1 MSNNIGNKVADI
13 KADQAWQP
21 ITQVKVKVD
30 QSNTFTAGT
39 TTGRT
44 FEVECPIGS
53 QAVADNLLAALN
65 GYVYKAYEATDALI
79 KPTIELGQ
87 SVSVGDVY
95 SIVGGIHIKG
105 DMILAA
111 NLSAPGSGDIDH
123 EYPYDKWKRI
133 IVDAKNIRHGGGHG
147 TVSGAAITDLTVVNT
162 KIAPLAIEAAKIA
175 DGAVEGP
182 KIANWAVTAAKIAD
196 AAVETPKLY
205 DGAVT
210 TPKIGGSA
218 VTNEKCSSTVN
229 QSLADAD
236 YSADVF
242 SGAATASY
250 TKATNMFC
258 YGTFDIEDTFLYKG
272 VNISLKTKNVLDSNG
287 SPITIKYLGSV

>member
-1 MSNNIGNKVADI
+1 MSNNIGQRVANVE
-13 KADQAWQP
+13 AEQPWLP
-21 ITQVKVKVD
+21 ITQVKVKKD
-30 QSNTFTAGT
+30 QSNTYTAGT

-44 FEVECPIGS
+44 FEVECAIGS
-53 QAVADNLLAALN
+53 QTIADNLLAALN
-65 GYVYKAYEATDALI
+65 GYVYKAYNATDALI
-79 KPTIELGQ
+79 KPNIELGQ

-95 SIVGGIHIKG
+95 SIVGGIVLKG

-111 NLSAPGSGDIDH
+111 NLSAPSSGDIDH
-123 EYPYDKWKRI
+123 EYPYDQWKRV

-147 TVSGAAITDLTVVNT
+147 TFSGAGITDNT
-162 KIAPLAIEAAKIA
+162 IVSPKIAPLAVEASKIA

-210 TPKIGGSA
+210 NT
-218 VTNEKCSSTVN
+218 KCSSTVN

>member
-111 NLSAPGSGDIDH
+111 DLSAPSSGELDH

-133 IVDAKNIRHGGGHG
+133 MVDAKNIRHGGGHG

-210 TPKIGGSA
+210 NT
-218 VTNEKCSSTVN
+218 KCSSTVN

-236 YSADVF
+236 FAGDVF
-242 SGAATASY
+242 AGDATASW
-250 TKATNMFC
+250 TKVNKIMVTAGGMLDIIGSATFK
-258 YGTFDIEDTFLYKG
+258 YGNTS
-272 VNISLKTKNVLDSNG
+272 ISWKSKVVKDENGNNV
-287 SPITIKYLGSV
+287 TIHYLGY

>member
-1 MSNNIGNKVADI
+1 MSNNIGNKVANI
-13 KADQAWQP
+13 KAEQAWQP

-30 QSNTFTAGT
+30 ESNSFVSGT

-95 SIVGGIHIKG
+95 SIVGGIYIKG

-111 NLSAPGSGDIDH
+111 NLSAPSSGDIGH
-123 EYPYDKWKRI
+123 EYPYDEWKRV

-147 TVSGAAITDLTVVNT
+147 TFSGAGITDLTVVNT
-162 KIAPLAIEAAKIA
+162 KIAPLAIEASKIA
-175 DGAVEGP
+175 DEAVEGP

-210 TPKIGGSA
+210 NT
-218 VTNEKCSSTVN
+218 KCSSTVN

-236 YSADVF
+236 FAGDVF
-242 SGAATASY
+242 AGDATASW
-250 TKATNMFC
+250 TKVNKIMVTAGGMLNIIGSATFK
-258 YGTFDIEDTFLYKG
+258 YGNTS
-272 VNISLKTKNVLDSNG
+272 ISWKSKVVKDENGNNV
-287 SPITIKYLGSV
+287 TIHYLGY

>member
-1 MSNNIGNKVADI
+1 MTVFLSNNIGNKVADI

-95 SIVGGIHIKG
+95 SIAGGIYIKG

-111 NLSAPGSGDIDH
+111 NLSAPSSGDIDH
-123 EYPYDKWKRI
+123 EYPYDQWKRVM
-133 IVDAKNIRHGGGHG
+133 VDAKNIRHGGGHG

-218 VTNEKCSSTVN
+218 VTNAKCNSTVN
-229 QSLADAD
+229 QSLSDAD
-236 YSADVF
+236 FAGDVLYRGTVADFGKFKDLMSVNSF
-242 SGAATASY
+242 SFNGHGAKWVQAQTAHQQNLHVIVY
-250 TKATNMFC
+250 
-258 YGTFDIEDTFLYKG
+258 E
-272 VNISLKTKNVLDSNG
+272 
-287 SPITIKYLGSV
+287 

>member
-111 NLSAPGSGDIDH
+111 NLSAPSSGELDH
-123 EYPYDKWKRI
+123 EYPYDQWKRV

-162 KIAPLAIEAAKIA
+162 KIAPLAIEASKIA
-175 DGAVEGP
+175 DEAVEGP

-218 VTNEKCSSTVN
+218 VTNAKCSSTVN

-258 YGTFDIEDTFLYKG
+258 YGTFDIEDAFLYKG

>member
-111 NLSAPGSGDIDH
+111 NLSAPSSGELDH
-123 EYPYDKWKRI
+123 EYPYDQWKRV

-162 KIAPLAIEAAKIA
+162 KIAPLAIEASKIA
-175 DGAVEGP
+175 DEAVEGP

-210 TPKIGGSA
+210 NT
-218 VTNEKCSSTVN
+218 KCSSTVN

-242 SGAATASY
+242 SGAVTASF
-250 TKATNMFC
+250 TKVNNLYC
-258 YGTFDIEDTFLYKG
+258 SGTFKYNGKTFSPVVYHLMGY
-272 VNISLKTKNVLDSNG
+272 NG
-287 SPITIKYLGSV
+287 SEVVMRPLRDEDY

>member
-95 SIVGGIHIKG
+95 SIVGGIYIKG

-123 EYPYDKWKRI
+123 EYPYDEWKRV

-147 TVSGAAITDLTVVNT
+147 TVSGLAVTPETINWVQLAQNAVTSTR
-162 KIAPLAIEAAKIA
+162 LAIEAVQTWAI
-175 DGAVEGP
+175 GAG
-182 KIANWAVTAAKIAD
+182 AVTADKIDIPDLLSNISAFNIEAQLITANINIISPLANITYITCGAMNFDGD
-196 AAVETPKLY
+196 AVSWQSKTV
-205 DGAVT
+205 VT
-210 TPKIGGSA
+210 DITVSRTTQQRWMYIDSGGQQQTNNTHM
-218 VTNEKCSSTVN
+218 VTNVTKDTSTI
-229 QSLADAD
+229 
-236 YSADVF
+236 YYM
-242 SGAATASY
+242 G
-250 TKATNMFC
+250 KA
-258 YGTFDIEDTFLYKG
+258 
-272 VNISLKTKNVLDSNG
+272 
-287 SPITIKYLGSV
+287 

>member
-111 NLSAPGSGDIDH
+111 NLSAPSSGELDH
-123 EYPYDKWKRI
+123 EYPYDQWKRV

-162 KIAPLAIEAAKIA
+162 KIAPLAIEASKIA
-175 DGAVEGP
+175 DEAVEGP

-210 TPKIGGSA
+210 NT
-218 VTNEKCSSTVN
+218 KCSSTVN

-236 YSADVF
+236 FAGDVF
-242 SGAATASY
+242 AGDATASW
-250 TKATNMFC
+250 TKVNKIMVTAGGMLDIIGSATFK
-258 YGTFDIEDTFLYKG
+258 YGNTS
-272 VNISLKTKNVLDSNG
+272 ISWKSKVVKDENGNNV
-287 SPITIKYLGSV
+287 TIHYLGY

>member
-1 MSNNIGNKVADI
+1 MTGFLSNNIGNKVADI

-65 GYVYKAYEATDALI
+65 GYVYKAYNATDALI

-95 SIVGGIHIKG
+95 SIVGGIYIKG

-111 NLSAPGSGDIDH
+111 NLSAPSSGDIDH
-123 EYPYDKWKRI
+123 EYPYDKWKRV

-147 TVSGAAITDLTVVNT
+147 TFSGEGITDNT
-162 KIAPLAIEAAKIA
+162 IVSPKIAPLAVEASKIA

-210 TPKIGGSA
+210 
-218 VTNEKCSSTVN
+218 NQKCSSTVN

-250 TKATNMFC
+250 TKATNLYC
-258 YGTFDIEDTFLYKG
+258 YGTFDIEDVFLYKG
-272 VNISLKTKNVLDSNG
+272 VNISLKTKNVQDSNG
-287 SPITIKYLGSV
+287 NTITIKYLGSV

>member
-13 KADQAWQP
+13 KADQAWLP

-53 QAVADNLLAALN
+53 QAIADNLLAALN
-65 GYVYKAYEATDALI
+65 GYVYKAYNATDALI

-111 NLSAPGSGDIDH
+111 NLSAPSSGDIDH

-210 TPKIGGSA
+210 NT
-218 VTNEKCSSTVN
+218 KCSSTVN

-242 SGAATASY
+242 SGAVTASFG
-250 TKATNMFC
+250 KFSSLI
-258 YGTFDIEDTFLYKG
+258 GSSS
-272 VNISLKTKNVLDSNG
+272 VSLKGHPVKWEQVQTAVSQNLHVLV
-287 SPITIKYLGSV
+287 YE

>member
-111 NLSAPGSGDIDH
+111 DLSAPSSGELDH
-123 EYPYDKWKRI
+123 EYPYDQWKRV

-147 TVSGAAITDLTVVNT
+147 TVSESI
-162 KIAPLAIEAAKIA
+162 
-175 DGAVEGP
+175 
-182 KIANWAVTAAKIAD
+182 
-196 AAVETPKLY
+196 
-205 DGAVT
+205 
-210 TPKIGGSA
+210 
-218 VTNEKCSSTVN
+218 
-229 QSLADAD
+229 
-236 YSADVF
+236 
-242 SGAATASY
+242 
-250 TKATNMFC
+250 
-258 YGTFDIEDTFLYKG
+258 
-272 VNISLKTKNVLDSNG
+272 
-287 SPITIKYLGSV
+287 

>member
-1 MSNNIGNKVADI
+1 MSNNIGQRVANVE
-13 KADQAWQP
+13 AEQP
-21 ITQVKVKVD
+21 WLPISQVKVKKD
-30 QSNTFTAGT
+30 QSNTYTAGT

-44 FEVECPIGS
+44 FEVECAIGS
-53 QAVADNLLAALN
+53 QAIADNLLAALN
-65 GYVYKAYEATDALI
+65 GYVYKAYNATDALI

-111 NLSAPGSGDIDH
+111 NLSAPSSGDIDH
-123 EYPYDKWKRI
+123 EYPYDEWKRV

-162 KIAPLAIEAAKIA
+162 KIAPLAIEASKIA
-175 DGAVEGP
+175 DEAVEGP

-210 TPKIGGSA
+210 NT
-218 VTNEKCSSTVN
+218 KCSSTVN

-236 YSADVF
+236 FAGDVF
-242 SGAATASY
+242 AGDATASW
-250 TKATNMFC
+250 TKVNKIMVTAGGMLDIIGSATFK
-258 YGTFDIEDTFLYKG
+258 YGNTS
-272 VNISLKTKNVLDSNG
+272 ISWKSKVVKDENGNNV
-287 SPITIKYLGSV
+287 TIHYLGY

>member
-65 GYVYKAYEATDALI
+65 GYVYKAYNATDALI

-95 SIVGGIHIKG
+95 SIVGGIYIKG

-123 EYPYDKWKRI
+123 EYPYDEWKRV

-147 TVSGAAITDLTVVNT
+147 TVSGLAVTPETINWVQLAQNAVTSTR
-162 KIAPLAIEAAKIA
+162 LAI
-175 DGAVEGP
+175 
-182 KIANWAVTAAKIAD
+182 
-196 AAVETPKLY
+196 AAVE
-205 DGAVT
+205 AWAMAAN
-210 TPKIGGSA
+210 S
-218 VTNEKCSSTVN
+218 VTNAACDATVS

-242 SGAATASY
+242 SGAVTASFGKFSSVIASSSFSFKSHPAKWEQVQTAY
-250 TKATNMFC
+250 QQN
-258 YGTFDIEDTFLYKG
+258 LH
-272 VNISLKTKNVLDSNG
+272 VLV
-287 SPITIKYLGSV
+287 YE

>member
-30 QSNTFTAGT
+30 NSTTYTAGT

-44 FEVECPIGS
+44 FEVECAIGS
-53 QAVADNLLAALN
+53 QTVADNLLTALN
-65 GYVYKAYEATDALI
+65 GYTYKAYEATDALI

-95 SIVGGIHIKG
+95 SVVGGIHIKG

-111 NLSAPGSGDIDH
+111 DLSAPGDGELDH
-123 EYPYDKWKRI
+123 EYPYDEWKRV

-147 TVSGAAITDLTVVNT
+147 TVSGLAVTPETINWVQLAQNAVTSTR
-162 KIAPLAIEAAKIA
+162 LAI
-175 DGAVEGP
+175 
-182 KIANWAVTAAKIAD
+182 
-196 AAVETPKLY
+196 AAVE
-205 DGAVT
+205 AWAMAAN
-210 TPKIGGSA
+210 S
-218 VTNEKCSSTVN
+218 VTNAACDATVS

-242 SGAATASY
+242 SGAVTASY
-250 TKATNMFC
+250 GKFSQLICPTWFT
-258 YGTFDIEDTFLYKG
+258 YKG
-272 VNISLKTKNVLDSNG
+272 HVARWENADYVVGQNLKVLTYTN
-287 SPITIKYLGSV
+287 

>member
-53 QAVADNLLAALN
+53 QAIADNLLAALN

-111 NLSAPGSGDIDH
+111 NLSAPSSGELDH
-123 EYPYDKWKRI
+123 EYPYDQWKRI

-147 TVSGAAITDLTVVNT
+147 TFSGAGITDNT
-162 KIAPLAIEAAKIA
+162 IVSPKIAPLAVEASKIA

-210 TPKIGGSA
+210 NT
-218 VTNEKCSSTVN
+218 KCSSTVN

-236 YSADVF
+236 FAGDVF
-242 SGAATASY
+242 AGDATASW
-250 TKATNMFC
+250 TKVNKIMVTAGGMLDIIGSATFK
-258 YGTFDIEDTFLYKG
+258 YGNTS
-272 VNISLKTKNVLDSNG
+272 ISWKSKVVKDENGNNV
-287 SPITIKYLGSV
+287 TIHYLGY

>member
-111 NLSAPGSGDIDH
+111 NLSAPSSGELDH
-123 EYPYDKWKRI
+123 EYPYDQWKRV

-147 TVSGAAITDLTVVNT
+147 TVSGLAVTPETINWVQLAENAVTST
-162 KIAPLAIEAAKIA
+162 KLAI
-175 DGAVEGP
+175 
-182 KIANWAVTAAKIAD
+182 
-196 AAVETPKLY
+196 AAVQAWAM
-205 DGAVT
+205 GAN
-210 TPKIGGSA
+210 S
-218 VTNEKCSSTVN
+218 VTNAACDATVS

-242 SGAATASY
+242 SGSATASW
-250 TKATNMFC
+250 TKVNKIMVTAGGMLDIIGSATFK
-258 YGTFDIEDTFLYKG
+258 YGNTS
-272 VNISLKTKNVLDSNG
+272 ISWKSKVVKDENGNNV
-287 SPITIKYLGSV
+287 TIHYLGY

>member
-44 FEVECPIGS
+44 FEVECAIGS
-53 QAVADNLLAALN
+53 QEIADNLLTALN
-65 GYVYKAYEATDALI
+65 GYVYKAYNATDALI

-95 SIVGGIHIKG
+95 SIVGGIYIKG

-111 NLSAPGSGDIDH
+111 NLSAPSSGELDH
-123 EYPYDKWKRI
+123 EYPYDQWKRV

-147 TVSGAAITDLTVVNT
+147 TVSGLAVTPETINWVQLAQNAVTSTR
-162 KIAPLAIEAAKIA
+162 LAI
-175 DGAVEGP
+175 
-182 KIANWAVTAAKIAD
+182 
-196 AAVETPKLY
+196 AAVE
-205 DGAVT
+205 AWAMAAN
-210 TPKIGGSA
+210 S
-218 VTNEKCSSTVN
+218 VTNAACDATVS

-242 SGAATASY
+242 SGAVTASFG
-250 TKATNMFC
+250 KFSSVIASSSFS
-258 YGTFDIEDTFLYKG
+258 FKG
-272 VNISLKTKNVLDSNG
+272 HPAKWEQVQTAYQQNLHVIV
-287 SPITIKYLGSV
+287 YE

>member
-111 NLSAPGSGDIDH
+111 NLSAPSSGDIDH
-123 EYPYDKWKRI
+123 EYPYDQWKRV

-210 TPKIGGSA
+210 
-218 VTNEKCSSTVN
+218 NQKCSSTVN

-242 SGAATASY
+242 SGSVTASY
-250 TKATNMFC
+250 GKFSQLICPDWFT
-258 YGTFDIEDTFLYKG
+258 YKG
-272 VNISLKTKNVLDSNG
+272 HAAKWENADYVVGQNLKVL
-287 SPITIKYLGSV
+287 TY

>member
-1 MSNNIGNKVADI
+1 MTVFLSNNIGNKVADI

-111 NLSAPGSGDIDH
+111 NLSAPSSGELDH
-123 EYPYDKWKRI
+123 EYPYDQWKRV

-210 TPKIGGSA
+210 NT
-218 VTNEKCSSTVN
+218 KCSSTVN

-258 YGTFDIEDTFLYKG
+258 YGTFDIEDKFLYKG

>member
-13 KADQAWQP
+13 KADQAWLP

-111 NLSAPGSGDIDH
+111 NLSAPSSGDIDH
-123 EYPYDKWKRI
+123 EYPYDQWKRVM
-133 IVDAKNIRHGGGHG
+133 VDAKNIRHGGGHG
-147 TVSGAAITDLTVVNT
+147 TFSGAGITDNT
-162 KIAPLAIEAAKIA
+162 IVSPKIAPLAVEASKIA
-175 DGAVEGP
+175 DGAVENT

-218 VTNEKCSSTVN
+218 VTNAKCSSTVN

-250 TKATNMFC
+250 TKATNLFC
-258 YGTFDIEDTFLYKG
+258 YGTFDVEDKFLYKG

>member
-13 KADQAWQP
+13 KADQAWLP

-111 NLSAPGSGDIDH
+111 NLSAPSSGDIDH
-123 EYPYDKWKRI
+123 EYPYDQWKRVM
-133 IVDAKNIRHGGGHG
+133 VDAKNIRHGGGHG
-147 TVSGAAITDLTVVNT
+147 TFSGAGITDNT
-162 KIAPLAIEAAKIA
+162 IVSPKIAPLAVEASKIA
-175 DGAVEGP
+175 DGAVENT

-218 VTNEKCSSTVN
+218 VTNAKCSSTVN

-250 TKATNMFC
+250 TKATNLFC
-258 YGTFDIEDTFLYKG
+258 YGTFDVEDKFLYKG
-272 VNISLKTKNVLDSNG
+272 VNISLKTKNVQDSNG
-287 SPITIKYLGSV
+287 NTITIKYLGSV

>member
-1 MSNNIGNKVADI
+1 MSNNIGNKVANI

-95 SIVGGIHIKG
+95 SIVGGIYIKG

-111 NLSAPGSGDIDH
+111 NLSAPSSGDIDH

-182 KIANWAVTAAKIAD
+182 KIATWAVTAAKIAD

-218 VTNEKCSSTVN
+218 VTNAKCSSTVN

-242 SGAATASY
+242 SGAVTASFG
-250 TKATNMFC
+250 KFSSLI
-258 YGTFDIEDTFLYKG
+258 GSSS
-272 VNISLKTKNVLDSNG
+272 VSLKGHPVKWEQAQTAVSQNLHV
-287 SPITIKYLGSV
+287 IVYE